1 MALEIASL
9 VVGIAKGAANVIAN
23 NRHLF
28 VEAEDL
34 RRMITMVD
42 EILHNIPVELQDRVF
57 DYIANV
63 RKTLRTA
70 KKTIKDL
77 AVYKNRMEKEVKA
90 LVQKAELDQEKLKSI
105 VEMSAKLR
113 LVALG
118 FIETVNMTIQAQE
131 FNLQQLCDSFLVQF
145 PGEDPTPNFS
155 TQPLTVNRRASA
167 VPGEGAALL
176 QHGVKK
182 LNALNQISHTSNK
195 QDKNKKSKDSSKP
208 PSRRGSTDLT
218 VPTNTATPMK
228 EPTSLGLNRSPSA
241 SITVTTAAPT
251 ASNDGNGSTAAPVQ
265 LGTRLS
271 ADQLPVHKA
280 SSFNSSTAPEA
291 APLLHSMSS
300 LSQLPPADMD
310 DTMLVRPKPANRA
323 EAKIVI
329 ESAQKVISALKT
341 IVERLHSYVTEV
353 DTIQQEAAAI
363 GRGTDQNGS
372 QEDKDGETMSASET
386 SKKKKSK
393 VEKKEEKAK
402 MEDAELQQLEIEDL
416 ASRIKDQTDKMA
428 VDFHR
433 VNFELVVPLKKL
445 CETCNC
451 TDFLFGSVI
460 YRSITEIGLSDMTRQ
475 LVESNKGMR
484 ENTAYLLELELSDV
498 EEQTKIAIAE
508 LELEVPNSDGTDAT
522 AKEIT
527 PEEREERERRKKR
540 EEERKAKLEARKR
553 FLQESDDEGSMSDSA
568 PDDLAEL
575 AFSMGR
581 KVVEKGVAF
590 MARGKKSR
598 LQSLREK
605 TANLSQKLN
614 PEKNRKRLK
623 KIRKKLQE
631 KMIMLNLALSSQQ
644 SSLVMNQSSFAM
656 LQLKQE
662 IVSHIEEGRSTI
674 LGVKQHVENFY
685 TAEQVLSKNM
695 EVRNFWFKHFGSQ
708 AFETRWERFQ
718 LAFEAEFGEQ
728 TRQKIQLL
736 RDALADRGGFVNVY
750 SLVHFFN
757 EDTMMKAYEK
767 LFENVYVPNVSY
779 KPLHAVRDPL
789 MIRGA
794 RSSKKSFLKGYS
806 NLLEPGAEMS
816 PVFHSSSALSSP
828 AIIHRSRSQPYRGMD
843 SGLDSGISEDE
854 FSSTFRNRT
863 FSNLSPKTLER
874 HLDSSSIQVLRQ
886 RSLSSPNQRKAKKR
900 KTKRNGFSPSM
911 RSASIDSVNSPLP
924 PSGPSSVAGSEVNS
938 RPSSTRTR
946 LSKSISHGAVETA
959 AVAAMVATS
968 RSSGEFH
975 SRREVKSKSNSSLRS
990 SVELTASNS
999 VLFTTESIIQVQ
1011 RDSISSDCDPHVVA
1025 QVGNGQ
1031 FFRDLTRSPSPPHL
1045 SADSES
1051 GSRLDSRSKKKR
1063 KSKPRQNTAA
1073 VDDKMQRLLSTYGS
1087 ATESESDSKSSR
1099 SKPQSMRREVSGH
1112 RRTNTQLSDILED
1125 TEVSP
1130 EKPHPV
1136 RVADAESI
1144 PIPNMDHSSDEIE
1157 SQPAL
1162 TVSASAPELR
1172 SLHKVD
1178 HSPAKPLNNGQG
1190 AEVCLHASA
1199 EVSQREH
1206 QINTELEHNRS
1217 LPNSIQQTGITPE
1230 PAVESVS
1237 AASPSSTIESGH
1249 KRATRKLNQESNRE
1263 ASVRSIVESTSAALP
1278 SSKKPLSHRPKS
1290 TSNGTIVAPLC
1301 NGSVTLSGT
1310 PPPFDLSQFARPV
1323 SNVTVPNSHP
1333 IKVIRAAR
1341 QRSAGANRP
1350 KSSPL
1355 QSPANKQTVAEAQGE
1370 PILQFNSAY
1379 PEMHSRPE
1387 SPAKVS
1393 SSANRPKSALP
1404 AVRPLNLEGAVR
1416 SESGAESP
1424 RVYEAKSV
1432 VVANALQASPAV
1444 RPKSAMTQLQYT
1456 AYGMPHPEN
1465 LPMKVYTP
1473 RGGTVSIAVQDEPVL
1488 VIETE
1493 LEVVP
1498 KSSPTTAKKT
1508 RFESPQPVHQASQ
1521 QKRAAK
1527 KVERPVQVVT
1537 RVLNGSRS
1545 APVQLETNFDSEQSV
1560 SIVHPS
1566 PSRIIIKNFD
1576 RIAADSA
1583 KKQKEEER
1591 LLSQSS
1597 STQNLSTVYGD
1608 RSTTPLAAAKH
1619 PRRRTEAS
1627 VAQSDLTSDSPQQRT
1642 PQRASSA
1649 QRRPRSRASG
1659 DGSDSVEKITNL
1671 KLKIRDVESIY
1682 GTVTKPNPN
1691 VISASVFRAKMR

>member
-42 EILHNIPVELQDRVF
+42 EILHNIPVELQNRAF

-90 LVQKAELDQEKLKSI
+90 LVQKAEMDQEKLKSV
-105 VEMSAKLR
+105 VEMSAQLR
-113 LVALG
+113 LVALS
-118 FIETVNMTIQAQE
+118 FIETINMTVQAQE
-131 FNLQQLCDSFLVQF
+131 YNLQQLCDGFLLQF

-182 LNALNQISHTSNK
+182 LNALNQFSHNNNK
-195 QDKNKKSKDSSKP
+195 QDKNKKSKDSTKP
-208 PSRRGSTDLT
+208 PSRRGSVDLT
-218 VPTNTATPMK
+218 VPTNTVTPMK
-228 EPTSLGLNRSPSA
+228 EPPSLQLNRSPSS
-241 SITVTTAAPT
+241 SITVTTAPT
-251 ASNDGNGSTAAPVQ
+251 ASNDGPANGPTPLPAQ

-271 ADQLPVHKA
+271 ADQLPVYKA
-280 SSFNSSTAPEA
+280 SSFNSPTAPETA

-300 LSQLPPADMD
+300 LSQLPPAATD
-310 DTMLVRPKPANRA
+310 DAMPVRPKPANRA
-323 EAKIVI
+323 EAKLVI
-329 ESAQKVISALKT
+329 EAAQKVISALKT
-341 IVERLHSYVTEV
+341 IVERLHGYVTEV
-353 DTIQQEAAAI
+353 DTIQKEAAAI

-372 QEDKDGETMSASET
+372 QEDKDADSMSTSET
-386 SKKKKSK
+386 SKKKKTK

-451 TDFLFGSVI
+451 TDFLFGSGM
-460 YRSITEIGLSDMTRQ
+460 YRSLTDIGLSDMTRQ
-475 LVESNKGMR
+475 LVEANKGMR

-508 LELEVPNSDGTDAT
+508 LELDVQNSDATDAT

-527 PEEREERERRKKR
+527 PEEREERERRKKK

-553 FLQESDDEGSMSDSA
+553 FLQESDDEGSVSDSA

-581 KVVEKGVAF
+581 KVVEKGAAF
-590 MARGKKSR
+590 ITRGKKSR

-656 LQLKQE
+656 MQLKQE

-718 LAFEAEFGEQ
+718 LAFEADFGEQ

-757 EDTMMKAYEK
+757 EDTMIKAYEK

-789 MIRGA
+789 MTRGYG
-794 RSSKKSFLKGYS
+794 SSKKSYLKGYS

-828 AIIHRSRSQPYRGMD
+828 AVIHRSRSQPYRGMD
-843 SGLDSGISEDE
+843 SGLDSGLSEDE
-854 FSSTFRNRT
+854 FASTFRNRT

-874 HLDSSSIQVLRQ
+874 HLDSSSNLVLRQ
-886 RSLSSPNQRKAKKR
+886 RSLSSPIQRKAKKR
-900 KTKRNGFSPSM
+900 KSKRNGFSSSL
-911 RSASIDSVNSPLP
+911 RSASIDSVSSPLP
-924 PSGPSSVAGSEVNS
+924 PSGPSSVAGSEINS
-938 RPSSTRTR
+938 RPSTTRTR
-946 LSKSISHGAVETA
+946 LLKSISHGAVETA
-959 AVAAMVATS
+959 SVASMVAAS
-968 RSSGEFH
+968 KSSGSFH
-975 SRREVKSKSNSSLRS
+975 PRSEVKSRSNSSLRS
-990 SVELTASNS
+990 SFELNS
-999 VLFTTESIIQVQ
+999 ALSTTESINQVQ
-1011 RDSISSDCDPHVVA
+1011 HDSISSDCDSHVVA

-1031 FFRDLTRSPSPPHL
+1031 FFRDLTRSPSPPHI
-1045 SADSES
+1045 SVGSES
-1051 GSRLDSRSKKKR
+1051 GSAMDTRSKKRR
-1063 KSKPRQNTAA
+1063 KSKPQRNTAS
-1073 VDDKMQRLLSTYGS
+1073 DDKMQRLLSTYGS

-1099 SKPQSMRREVSGH
+1099 SKPPITRSVVSGH

-1130 EKPHPV
+1130 EKPHPF
-1136 RVADAESI
+1136 ALTATESI
-1144 PIPNMDHSSDEIE
+1144 PPPNLHHSIDEIE
-1157 SQPAL
+1157 FQPAL
-1162 TVSASAPELR
+1162 TISASAPELR
-1172 SLHKVD
+1172 QVHKVD
-1178 HSPAKPLNNGQG
+1178 KTPAKPLHNGQG
-1190 AEVCLHASA
+1190 AEVSLLATA
-1199 EVSQREH
+1199 EVPPREH
-1206 QINTELEHNRS
+1206 QVNAESNQNPTV
-1217 LPNSIQQTGITPE
+1217 PNSIQPTGVIAE
-1230 PAVESVS
+1230 PTVELVA
-1237 AASPSSTIESGH
+1237 AASRAPSTTIESGH
-1249 KRATRKLNQESNRE
+1249 KRVTRKSNQESQGE
-1263 ASVRSIVESTSAALP
+1263 SGVKPAAESTSAALP
-1278 SSKKPLSHRPKS
+1278 STKKPLSHRPK
-1290 TSNGTIVAPLC
+1290 TASNGTIVAPLC
-1301 NGSVTLSGT
+1301 TGSVTLSGT
-1310 PPPFDLSQFARPV
+1310 PPPFDISQFAKPV

-1341 QRSAGANRP
+1341 QRSAGASRP
-1350 KSSPL
+1350 KSSPQ
-1355 QSPANKQTVAEAQGE
+1355 QSPANKHTKAESNTE
-1370 PILQFNSAY
+1370 PILQLESAY

-1387 SPAKVS
+1387 SPATKVGS
-1393 SSANRPKSALP
+1393 SHNRPKSALP
-1404 AVRPLNLEGAVR
+1404 AVRTLNLEGTVR
-1416 SESGAESP
+1416 SESGSESP

-1456 AYGMPHPEN
+1456 AYGMPHPEA

-1473 RGGTVSIAVQDEPVL
+1473 RGGTVSITVQEEPVL

-1493 LEVVP
+1493 LEVLP
-1498 KSSPTTAKKT
+1498 KSSPSTAKRT
-1508 RFESPQPVHQASQ
+1508 RFESPQPVQQATQ
-1521 QKRAAK
+1521 QKRAVK
-1527 KVERPVQVVT
+1527 KVEKPVQVVT
-1537 RVLNGSRS
+1537 RVLSGTRS
-1545 APVQLETNFDSEQSV
+1545 APVQLEMNFDSEQSM
-1560 SIVHPS
+1560 SIAHPS
-1566 PSRIIIKNFD
+1566 PSRIVIKNFD
-1576 RIAADSA
+1576 RIVADSA

-1591 LLSQSS
+1591 LLAQSS

-1608 RSTTPLAAAKH
+1608 RSTTPLPAAKQ

-1627 VAQSDLTSDSPQQRT
+1627 PAQSDLTADSPQQQT
-1642 PQRASSA
+1642 PQRATSA
-1649 QRRPRSRASG
+1649 QRRPKSRTNG
-1659 DGSDSVEKITNL
+1659 DDSVQKITNL

-1691 VISASVFRAKMR
+1691 VISASVFRNKMR